1 MRLLALELS
10 DFRGFYG
17 LHQIAFASGDKR
29 HVTVFHGENG
39 AGKTNLLN
47 AIHWCITGKFT
58 PRFQDNRLL
67 VNKEAIKEGRREC
80 FVELLFRDEESSGGK
95 QYRVRR
101 SATNDKQTNFEVY
114 EIDKG
119 NSRPIERGESL
130 LKMLLPPGLISWF
143 FFDAEAIGSLE
154 LSGSEEFKR
163 GLRKT
168 LGFELVDQLLRDLEQ
183 VQARLRREVAA
194 QSNDKQLKSY
204 QSDMDNIDHVMPG
217 LEELVGGMR
226 TQLKQA
232 NSEHEEVRAELGRL
246 PQAEPIEKQRNLEEQ
261 KKKRLQAEHAILSA
275 KAITLIGQAAPDLVL
290 SDLTKMLEGK
300 LADKEVKGKLPAPY
314 SVQLV
319 EDIFEQKTCICGR
332 PVLKGSDE
340 ARKISDL
347 LQFASTSAI
356 NQRIAKVRYLIK
368 DIERQCSI
376 FPVEISD
383 LRNRISKV
391 DQDISNCE
399 EQIKEC
405 TKQLQ
410 GIKIDE
416 IQKLEQRRVK
426 LLQAVISLSNQLGKK
441 EEIIEQN
448 KRKYKELKVLHE
460 NASKKLKISKKLQSE
475 TDKATKLIGYIKNS
489 LIDQEQRALKILS
502 LELNQVLE
510 KYLVKHYRAIINPS
524 NYAVQLVD
532 TEGRNVG
539 HSTGEGLVLKFAFI
553 ATVVALAAKKTQE
566 KIHWMADPTIAPL
579 VLDAPFSALDPEYQ
593 GSVAKNLALQT
604 TQLVLLLKSDAWGP
618 KVAEALEP
626 LVGKRYLIVSHE
638 SGPQG
643 AKPVKSISLNGK
655 AYLLN
660 CYNAER
666 TESTL
671 DEVAV

>member
-1 MRLLALELS
+1 M
-10 DFRGFYG
+10 
-17 LHQIAFASGDKR
+17 
-29 HVTVFHGENG
+29 
-39 AGKTNLLN
+39 
-47 AIHWCITGKFT
+47 
-58 PRFQDNRLL
+58 
-67 VNKEAIKEGRREC
+67 
-80 FVELLFRDEESSGGK
+80 
-95 QYRVRR
+95 
-101 SATNDKQTNFEVY
+101 
-114 EIDKG
+114 
-119 NSRPIERGESL
+119 
-130 LKMLLPPGLISWF
+130 
-143 FFDAEAIGSLE
+143 
-154 LSGSEEFKR
+154 
-163 GLRKT
+163 
-168 LGFELVDQLLRDLEQ
+168 
-183 VQARLRREVAA
+183 
-194 QSNDKQLKSY
+194 
-204 QSDMDNIDHVMPG
+204 
-217 LEELVGGMR
+217 
-226 TQLKQA
+226 
-232 NSEHEEVRAELGRL
+232 
-246 PQAEPIEKQRNLEEQ
+246 
-261 KKKRLQAEHAILSA
+261 
-275 KAITLIGQAAPDLVL
+275 
-290 SDLTKMLEGK
+290 
-300 LADKEVKGKLPAPY
+300 
-314 SVQLV
+314 
-319 EDIFEQKTCICGR
+319 
-332 PVLKGSDE
+332 
-340 ARKISDL
+340 
-347 LQFASTSAI
+347 
-356 NQRIAKVRYLIK
+356 
-368 DIERQCSI
+368 
-376 FPVEISD
+376 
-383 LRNRISKV
+383 
-391 DQDISNCE
+391 
-399 EQIKEC
+399 
-405 TKQLQ
+405 
-410 GIKIDE
+410 
-416 IQKLEQRRVK
+416 
-426 LLQAVISLSNQLGKK
+426 
-441 EEIIEQN
+441 
-448 KRKYKELKVLHE
+448 LHE

>member
-383 LRNRISKV
+383 LRNRIS
-391 DQDISNCE
+391 NCE